1 MLASK
6 IVLHMLSRLLHV
18 ISLLL
23 LLLSRVE
30 QMSVCLCAC
39 VCVCLC
45 VFKHIC
51 ACVFTVGVDNE
62 GIFHIKTL
70 CQLLLQQT
78 CVMNSVDYNARHY
91 VHITVMHISFVK
103 FLAEWPYSCSLL
115 TVLAYWLQA
124 GSDQLALWA

>member
-23 LLLSRVE
+23 LLLSIVE
-30 QMSVCLCAC
+30 QIS
-39 VCVCLC
+39 VCLC